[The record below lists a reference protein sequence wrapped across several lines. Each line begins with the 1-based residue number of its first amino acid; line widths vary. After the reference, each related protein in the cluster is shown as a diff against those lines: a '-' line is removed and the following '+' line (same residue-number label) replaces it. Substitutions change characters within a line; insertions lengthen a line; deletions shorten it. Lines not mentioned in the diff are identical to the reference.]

1 MKFEQTL
8 KCSIFAAYRP
18 LCRAQ
23 GVPAGKKAFKKDI
36 MARFL
41 LLGLILLFASLAAE
55 AQKNVFVEEDPPIG
69 KMMDRFAEAN
79 QAREYVDG
87 WRVQILA
94 TPDRQRLESVKQS
107 FQYRY
112 PSVPV
117 DWVHSAP
124 YYKLRAGA
132 FASKLEALR
141 LKYILEQDYPGIYLV
156 RDDNIRPRELIGN
169 Y

>member
-1 MKFEQTL
+1 
-8 KCSIFAAYRP
+8 
-18 LCRAQ
+18 
-23 GVPAGKKAFKKDI
+23 

-41 LLGLILLFASLAAE
+41 CLALFLVFSSLAAD
-55 AQKNVFVEEDPPIG
+55 AQKNVFYEEDAPIVA
-69 KMMDRFAEAN
+69 MMDRFAEAN
-79 QAREYVDG
+79 KSRTYMDG
-87 WRVQILA
+87 WRVQVLA

-112 PSVPV
+112 PSIPV

-156 RDDNIRPRELIGN
+156 KDDAIRPQELIGN

>member
-1 MKFEQTL
+1 ML
-8 KCSIFAAYRP
+8 
-18 LCRAQ
+18 
-23 GVPAGKKAFKKDI
+23 
-36 MARFL
+36 FL
-41 LLGLILLFASLAAE
+41 VFGNLAAD
-55 AQKNVFVEEDPPIG
+55 AQKNVFYEEDAPIG
-69 KMMDRFAEAN
+69 AMMDRFEEAN
-79 QAREYVDG
+79 TCRTYMDG
-87 WRVQILA
+87 WRVQVLA

-112 PSVPV
+112 PSIPV

-156 RDDNIRPRELIGN
+156 KDDAIRPQELIGN

>member
-1 MKFEQTL
+1 MLRNFCL
-8 KCSIFAAYRP
+8 
-18 LCRAQ
+18 L
-23 GVPAGKKAFKKDI
+23 V
-36 MARFL
+36 L
-41 LLGLILLFASLAAE
+41 LLSIGICLN
-55 AQKNVFVEEDPPIG
+55 AQNVLVEEDEPIG
-69 KMMDRFAEAN
+69 AMMERYTELNKAKSRVA
-79 QAREYVDG
+79 G
-87 WRVQILA
+87 WRVQIMA

-117 DWVHSAP
+117 DWVHSSP

-132 FASKLEALR
+132 FSSKLEALR

-156 RDDNIRPRELIGN
+156 KDDAIAPRELIGR

>member
-1 MKFEQTL
+1 M
-8 KCSIFAAYRP
+8 
-18 LCRAQ
+18 
-23 GVPAGKKAFKKDI
+23 V
-36 MARFL
+36 RFL
-41 LLGLILLFASLAAE
+41 FLGIFLLAAHFTVE
-55 AQKNVFVEEDPPIG
+55 AQNNVFYEEQPPIDE
-69 KMMDRFAEAN
+69 MMASFSEAN
-79 QAREYVDG
+79 KARNFMTG
-87 WRVQILA
+87 WRVQIMA

-132 FASKLEALR
+132 FATKLEALR
-141 LKYILEQDYPGIYLV
+141 LKYILKEDYPGTYLV
-156 RDDNIRPRELIGN
+156 RDDAIRPRELIGD

>member
-1 MKFEQTL
+1 ME
-8 KCSIFAAYRP
+8 
-18 LCRAQ
+18 
-23 GVPAGKKAFKKDI
+23 
-36 MARFL
+36 
-41 LLGLILLFASLAAE
+41 
-55 AQKNVFVEEDPPIG
+55 
-69 KMMDRFAEAN
+69 RFAEN
-79 QAREYVDG
+79 NKSKSYVSG
-87 WRVQILA
+87 WRVQIMA

-132 FASKLEALR
+132 FSTKLEALR
-141 LKYILEQDYPGIYLV
+141 LKYILERDYPGIYLV
-156 RDDNIRPRELIGN
+156 KDDAIRPRELIGN

>member
-1 MKFEQTL
+1 
-8 KCSIFAAYRP
+8 
-18 LCRAQ
+18 
-23 GVPAGKKAFKKDI
+23 

-41 LLGLILLFASLAAE
+41 FLGLILFFSSFAAN
-55 AQKNVFVEEDPPIG
+55 AQKNVFYEEDPPIG
-69 KMMDRFAEAN
+69 NMMDRYAEAN
-79 QAREYVDG
+79 KSREYMDG
-87 WRVQILA
+87 WRVQVLA

-112 PSVPV
+112 PSIPA

-141 LKYILEQDYPGIYLV
+141 LKYILERDYPGIYLV
-156 RDDNIRPRELIGN
+156 RDDAIRPRELIGN